1 MFLLA
6 MREQKTCERIST
18 LGCSALDIFTYS
30 MTKLLVVFSSEPIT
44 IADAIV
50 FEKYSA
56 TKVSTRHMSR
66 YDKKS
71 KAKIHVAKQLR
82 LIT

>member
-1 MFLLA
+1 
-6 MREQKTCERIST
+6 
-18 LGCSALDIFTYS
+18 

-56 TKVSTRHMSR
+56 TKVSTRYMSR

-71 KAKIHVAKQLR
+71 KAKMHEAKQLR